1 MSRPVVQHFSDV
13 LCVWAYVAHVRT
25 EELAKKFEDR
35 VAVDLHFV
43 PVFPDVHGKIAKS
56 WAGRGG
62 FEGYAD
68 HVAQVA
74 GQFDHVTLHPDA
86 WRVTRPASSG
96 AAHLFLRAVA
106 LAADDAGAPLRDS
119 ALYRAGWALRL
130 AFFAEARDISLWAEQ
145 AAVTEAL
152 GLPRAPIEAALRDGR
167 AMAALEAD
175 TRLAAEHA
183 ITGSPTIRMNAG
195 RQILYGNVGFRLI
208 EANLTE
214 LLRAPNRDDASWC

>member
-25 EELAKKFEDR
+25 EEMAKKFEDR
-35 VAVDLHFV
+35 IAVDLHFV
-43 PVFPDVHGKIAKS
+43 PVFPDVHGKITKS

-68 HVAQVA
+68 HVAQT
-74 GQFDHVTLHPDA
+74 GEQFDHVTLHPDV

-106 LAADDAGAPLRDS
+106 LGAEDADGPLRDS
-119 ALYRAGWALRL
+119 ALYRAGWALRQ
-130 AFFAEARDISLWAEQ
+130 AFFAEARDISTWAEQ
-145 AAVTEAL
+145 AAVAEAL
-152 GLPRAPIEAALRDGR
+152 DLPRAPIEAALRDGR

-175 TRLAAEHA
+175 TRLASEHA

-214 LLRAPNRDDASWC
+214 LLRAPGRDDASWC